1 MTETKNKA
9 NNKINNKA
17 RLGVEDYK
25 KEFGEDSFRDVI
37 SKVYNHSELK
47 SSTPPENEE
56 QQLYYSLLAML
67 DFQCFTYEDKP
78 KGITQQQTI
87 RFLKDHKK
95 RIKCDAPSMIGLF
108 SGVFNFLIDEKAG
121 ENPPKIPE

>member
-1 MTETKNKA
+1 MTETKTDNKTT
-9 NNKINNKA
+9 NKI

-25 KEFGEDSFRDVI
+25 KEFGEASFRDVI
-37 SKVYNHSELK
+37 SKLYNHSHLR
-47 SSTPPENEE
+47 SSKIPENEE
-56 QQLYYSLLAML
+56 QQLYYSLLTML
-67 DFQCFTYEDKP
+67 DFQCFIYEDKP

-87 RFLKDHKK
+87 KFLKDHKK
-95 RIKCDAPSMIGLF
+95 RIKCDVPSMIGLF